1 MSSHKITLTVDGS
14 ASPVSTT
21 HEQAYTYRRGASI
34 QCNATGTI
42 NYTVQWSNNNGTTW
56 VDHSTIAG
64 ATASASGAFEHP
76 VEKVRVLRNSGTGS
90 VQVDIV
96 GSYN

>member
-1 MSSHKITLTVDGS
+1 MSSHKITLTVNGGT
-14 ASPVSTT
+14 SPVSTT

-34 QCNATGTI
+34 QCDVTGTI
-42 NYTVQWSNNNGTTW
+42 NYTVQWSNNGGTTW
-56 VDHSTIAG
+56 VNHATLAA
-64 ATASASGAFEHP
+64 ATADASGSFEHP